1 MMTTS
6 KRERKEREKNR
17 EINAVREREKKK
29 CCGNYGI
36 QLGIRLMVC
45 QGSVTEK
52 EDLVNYDITR
62 KCMSH
67 RDTAY
72 LKI

>member
-1 MMTTS
+1 MTMMTMMTMTIKTTMMTTS

-45 QGSVTEK
+45 
-52 EDLVNYDITR
+52 
-62 KCMSH
+62 
-67 RDTAY
+67 
-72 LKI
+72 